1 MNAGMLTQ
9 SLPGPTATHQW
20 AVLHARPRCEKKIAD
35 YCESKHIIVYLP
47 LLHKSH
53 RYGGRIRSFQ
63 SPLFSGYVFALV
75 DPMEK
80 SQLRQHHRV
89 ANILDVHN
97 QKNLLHQLTQIKCA
111 LDNQEAVE
119 LFPHLTSG
127 MKVTVQAGPL
137 KGVEGYIERLKNKTK
152 IILNVD
158 FIQKAISVEVNAEW
172 LLPV

>member
-1 MNAGMLTQ
+1 MNTGLLTQ
-9 SLPGPTATHQW
+9 SLPGITATHQW
-20 AVLHARPRCEKKIAD
+20 AVLHVRPRCEKKIAD
-35 YCESKHIIVYLP
+35 YCASRNISFYLP

-53 RYGGRIRSFQ
+53 RYGGRTRSFD

-80 SQLRQHHRV
+80 SHLRQHQRV

-97 QKNLLHQLTQIKCA
+97 QKTLLHQLEQIKCA
-111 LDNQEAVE
+111 LDNQAAVE
-119 LFPHLTSG
+119 LFPHLAAG